1 MDYFE
6 IAPKVANEAVESI
19 SPLDEQAFIDSCK
32 NKLNDKIKIDFRN
45 DDWCSELPKS
55 NGIYLFWAD
64 FSKWTQGLTD
74 FSDKWGNAKK
84 AISFYPNFNKRRAS
98 KHIVSEQKILPFY
111 LGKAEK
117 SIQSRVRQH
126 VFIEGKKTTYAL
138 KLNAIC
144 EYQKSFKKIP
154 FFISQLPLPFSD
166 KSYFLLNIIEAK
178 LRDELSPIVG
188 RQ

>member
-1 MDYFE
+1 L
-6 IAPKVANEAVESI
+6 PPS
-19 SPLDEQAFIDSCK
+19 FIESCK
-32 NKLNDKIKIDFRN
+32 KKLNNKTKIDFHN
-45 DDWCSELPKS
+45 DSWCSELPKS

-64 FSKWTQGLTD
+64 FSNWKKDLSD

-144 EYQKSFKKIP
+144 ECQKSFKEIP
-154 FFISQLPLPFSD
+154 FYISQLPLPFSH

-178 LRDELSPIVG
+178 LRDEYNPIIG
-188 RQ
+188 KQ